1 MICKGN
7 DKEKLRYKV
16 VSRNAHTLDSL
27 IISKLF
33 TRLKL
38 QAETTQ

>member
-1 MICKGN
+1 MKKNIRHKA
-7 DKEKLRYKV
+7 

-33 TRLKL
+33 TRSKL
-38 QAETTQ
+38 QAETTH